1 MCGIIGILSKHE
13 VAPIILDALQRLEYR
28 GYDSAGIA
36 TLDDGRIDRRRALG
50 KLINLSDLLVHEPLK
65 GKAGIGHTRWATHG
79 GPSVANAHPHHAGR
93 VTVVHNGIIEN
104 FRDLREELSTN
115 GATFTSQTDTETIV
129 HLACRYLD
137 QGMTPLEAVQQALAR
152 LDGAFALAFLF
163 EGEED
168 LMIAARRGS
177 PLVVGI
183 GDGEMFVGSDAIA
196 LAPLTDRL
204 IYLEE
209 GDLAVLTRL
218 DSQICNCPACW
229 VEEYG

>member
-50 KLINLSDLLVHEPLK
+50 KLINLSDLLVHKPLK

-129 HLACRYLD
+129 HLACRCSIPD
-137 QGMTPLEAVQQALAR
+137 DHISPRRSALFMAR
-152 LDGAFALAFLF
+152 SVLRDFRDG
-163 EGEED
+163 G
-168 LMIAARRGS
+168 R
-177 PLVVGI
+177 
-183 GDGEMFVGSDAIA
+183 
-196 LAPLTDRL
+196 
-204 IYLEE
+204 
-209 GDLAVLTRL
+209 
-218 DSQICNCPACW
+218 QC
-229 VEEYG
+229 